1 MTGFFRPLFFSGPP
15 RAVFFPVLALAA
27 ALFGNPAGAG
37 AEEGPRS
44 LTFADAADLALAA
57 SHELRGEYAVKVI
70 REGAWV
76 WGFRAYLPQFSLT
89 VSEDDRLS
97 ANGADGFLK
106 TYGITVDQL
115 LWDGGRT
122 YMARQLEK
130 MELNLMG
137 ARLERR
143 AADIAE
149 SAVTAYRSVLSGR
162 AVLKIRED
170 ALESLDE
177 QRRLL
182 RREVELGLV
191 LPVDLAEADVNVAE
205 AELELQILRI
215 DLEETERQFAEILGL
230 ERLPVLEERVDLGRS
245 PALPPALAAR
255 ALAEQRNPDLAEGR
269 YVIAQ
274 KQGELRYAARSWV
287 PSVRVSGGFGLT
299 GQRYPLNSHTW
310 SVGINIE
317 FAHPWFQNTLGASA
331 GWDPPHDRTA
341 RLQNSL
347 SPLPDPASGL
357 GKRQAELALA
367 LERTAYDR
375 NFERIGRAAVQA
387 VERCGLGDRKR
398 SLAVEALALA
408 GERYRLEEVRLGLGQ
423 ITRVELME
431 ARLEYAQKEIAA
443 VEAAA
448 ALLEAERELERLLDL
463 RAGEL
468 AAFALAEAGPEKPRE
483 EL

>member
-1 MTGFFRPLFFSGPP
+1 MRFFLRPPGA
-15 RAVFFPVLALAA
+15 AVFLAVLALAV
-27 ALFGNPAGAG
+27 FRDPAGAG
-37 AEEGPRS
+37 AEEAAPS
-44 LTFADAADLALAA
+44 LTFAGAADLALAV
-57 SHELRGEYAVKVI
+57 SHELRGEYAMKAI

-76 WGFRAYLPQFSLT
+76 LGFRAYLPQFSLT

-97 ANGADGFLK
+97 SGGGDGFLK
-106 TYGITVDQL
+106 TYGINVDQL

-122 YMARQLEK
+122 SMARRLEK

-149 SAVTAYRSVLSGR
+149 SAAAAYRAVLSGR

-170 ALESLDE
+170 ALEALDE

-182 RREVELGLV
+182 GREAELGLA
-191 LPVDLAEADVNVAE
+191 LPVDLAEADLNVAE
-205 AELELQILRI
+205 AELELQSLRI
-215 DLEETERQFAEILGL
+215 DLEETERQFAEMLGL
-230 ERLPVLEERVDLGRS
+230 EELPALAERVDIERS
-245 PALPPALAAR
+245 PALPPGPAAR

-269 YVIAQ
+269 YVVAQ
-274 KQGELRYAARSWV
+274 KQGELRYASRSWV

-299 GQRYPLNSHTW
+299 GQRYPLNRHTW
-310 SVGINIE
+310 SVGISVE

-331 GWDPPHDRTA
+331 GWEPPQDRTA

-367 LERTAYDR
+367 LERTAYNL
-375 NFERIGRAAVQA
+375 NFERIGRNALLA
-387 VERCGLGDRKR
+387 VERCRMGDRKR

-408 GERYRLEEVRLGLGQ
+408 GERYRLEEVRLGLGH

-431 ARLEYAQKEIAA
+431 ARLEYAGKEIAA

-468 AAFALAEAGPEKPRE
+468 AAFAKQTE